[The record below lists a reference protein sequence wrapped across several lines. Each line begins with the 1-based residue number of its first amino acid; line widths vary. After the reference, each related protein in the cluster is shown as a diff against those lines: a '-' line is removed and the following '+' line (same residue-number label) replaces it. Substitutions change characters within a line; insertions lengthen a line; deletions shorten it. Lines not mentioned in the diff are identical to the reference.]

1 VPEEDPAI
9 VDTTASTPVRDHTR
23 SHRCRAGAWLL
34 ALTSPLIAGCGA
46 GFGAQTQQVY
56 QPADGVTV
64 RSSMVYVVN
73 ALVVT
78 DGDGNGTV
86 VVALINQAAEADQL
100 ISLTAEGTAGD
111 PVEVTPIPDDFALA
125 PGESVQTAETSTL
138 RLSSP
143 ELEPGGLVTLT
154 FEFKEAAPVSV
165 EVPVAPQ
172 STDYADVE
180 VGPSS
185 STTGS

>member
-1 VPEEDPAI
+1 VE
-9 VDTTASTPVRDHTR
+9 TSTSTPVRT
-23 SHRCRAGAWLL
+23 HRQSLGCKAGAWLL
-34 ALTSPLIAGCGA
+34 TLALPLIAGCGA

-64 RSSMVYVVN
+64 RSGMVYVVN

-86 VVALINQAAEADQL
+86 VVALINQADEPDRL
-100 ISLTAEGTAGD
+100 VSLTAEATTGE
-111 PVEVTPIPDDFALA
+111 PVEVTPIPTDFELA
-125 PGESVQTAETSTL
+125 SGESVQSAETGTL

-154 FEFKEAAPVSV
+154 FEFEQAAPVSV
-165 EVPVAPQ
+165 EVPVLPQ

-180 VGPSS
+180 IGPSG
-185 STTGS
+185 TGAA

>member
-1 VPEEDPAI
+1 ME
-9 VDTTASTPVRDHTR
+9 TTASTPVRDHTR
-23 SHRCRAGAWLL
+23 SRRCKAGGWLL
-34 ALTSPLIAGCGA
+34 TLTLPLIAGCGA

-111 PVEVTPIPDDFALA
+111 PVEVTPIPADFTLA

-138 RLSSP
+138 RLSGP
-143 ELEPGGLVTLT
+143 ELKPGGLVTLT
-154 FEFKEAAPVSV
+154 FEFKRAAPVSV

-180 VGPSS
+180 VGPPS